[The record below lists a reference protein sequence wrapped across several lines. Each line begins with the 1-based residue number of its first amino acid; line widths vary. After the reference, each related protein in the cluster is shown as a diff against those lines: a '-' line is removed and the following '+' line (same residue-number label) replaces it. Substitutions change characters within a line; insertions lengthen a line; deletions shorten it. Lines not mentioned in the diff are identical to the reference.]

1 MSLYQPFL
9 EQSLDLLRQQLP
21 LEPYPIPPEFE
32 HQRTSS
38 GKGRH
43 QSEILTTSHAYQ
55 SNKLRQIRA
64 AHVQGGPGLQ
74 VLNLVIFPHLN
85 YDLPF
90 FGADLVSLPG
100 GHLIALDLQPL
111 FPDDPQY
118 IEHYHE
124 PLRPTFAHHQHHLPW
139 GGDFPTE
146 AQPFFSPLFL
156 WTRPAH
162 TETVETHVLA
172 AHLDYLNYYIKCVNN
187 AQPITDPNQLK
198 AIEAAQLRYVRY
210 RAAKDPARGMFKRY
224 YGETWTEAYIHQFLF
239 NLEQHLQQSPT
250 AGQ

>member
-9 EQSLDLLRQQLP
+9 DQSLTLLHQHLT
-21 LEPYPIPPEFE
+21 LTPYPIPPEFE
-32 HQRTSS
+32 RHRSSS

-43 QSEILTTSHAYQ
+43 QTETLTTSHAYQ
-55 SNKLRQIRA
+55 SDKLRQIRA
-64 AHVQGGPGLQ
+64 AHVQSGPNLQ
-74 VLNLVIFPHLN
+74 VLNLVIFPQLN

-118 IEHYHE
+118 RERYYA
-124 PLRPTFAHHQHHLPW
+124 PLQSTFAQHQTHLPW
-139 GGDFPTE
+139 GGDLPAE
-146 AQPFFSPLFL
+146 AQPFFSPILL
-156 WTRPAH
+156 WSRPEQ
-162 TETVETHVLA
+162 TETVATHVLA
-172 AHLDYLNYYIKCVNN
+172 AHLDYLGHYIEHVKH
-187 AQPITDPNQLK
+187 AQPVTDPEQLS

-239 NLEQHLQQSPT
+239 NLEQHLQQRAATSP
-250 AGQ
+250 